1 MGKYEVIDAEFW
13 PIKEGRSAAEVKKK
27 RRRQY
32 WAATGK
38 FLALEAAVIA
48 AAVAAGMLWR

>member
-13 PIKEGRSAAEVKKK
+13 PIKEGRSAAEIKAK
-27 RRRQY
+27 RRKQF

-38 FLALEAAVIA
+38 FLALESALIA
-48 AAVAAGMLWR
+48 AAVAVGMMWR

>member
-13 PIKEGRSAAEVKKK
+13 PIREGQSKEEIKKK
-27 RRRQY
+27 RRRQF

-38 FLALEAAVIA
+38 FLALESALIA

>member
-1 MGKYEVIDAEFW
+1 MDKRTIINAEFT
-13 PIKEGRSAAEVKKK
+13 PIQEGRSKEEIRRR
-27 RRRQY
+27 RRRQF

-38 FLALEAAVIA
+38 FLALEAALIA

>member
-13 PIKEGRSAAEVKKK
+13 PIKEGRSATEIKKK
-27 RRRQY
+27 RRLQY

-38 FLALEAAVIA
+38 FLALEAVLIAVGVVVGAI
-48 AAVAAGMLWR
+48 LT

>member
-1 MGKYEVIDAEFW
+1 MDKRTIINAEFT
-13 PIKEGRSAAEVKKK
+13 PIQEGRSAAEIKKK

-38 FLALEAAVIA
+38 FLALEAALIA

>member
-13 PIKEGRSAAEVKKK
+13 PIREGQSKEEIKKK
-27 RRRQY
+27 RRRQF